1 MLLRSILV
9 LTGMLAFLFSSAYA
23 IEPTGD
29 WKERSQREEIAP
41 QFEQVKGSTGVE
53 LKLSSAHLKATDGWW
68 ENSYPVE
75 GTKWVKFS
83 TWVKCENISA
93 PRRSVVVKLEWTDG
107 QGREVALES
116 DGPLAT
122 TFTGYAPGAYTEH
135 PVPTGKRDGEWLEV
149 AGSYRVPPKATQLV
163 AQLHLQWTENG
174 KVTYRGMKLE
184 PTEAPA
190 ARKVR
195 IGTTHFIAHGGKSE
209 ADNCKEYEPLI
220 EKAAKEKVDLLVLGE
235 TITLSGLPGGYVDH
249 AEAIPGPS
257 TDYFGQLAKKH
268 AMHLIVGL
276 IERDG
281 PAIYNTSVLIGP
293 EGELIGKY
301 RKVTLPRTEIS
312 AGVTPG
318 DEYPVFETKLGKIG
332 MMICYDGF
340 FPEVAQR
347 LTDAGAEIIGWP
359 VAGCNPLLARAR
371 ACENH
376 VFIASSCY
384 CGKELNWMLSAVYDR
399 EGNVLAAGEEWGN
412 VAVAEVD
419 LSQPL
424 RWASLGDFK
433 AHMYRHRPE
442 AVGEAK

>member
-1 MLLRSILV
+1 MPRTFALAI
-9 LTGMLAFLFSSAYA
+9 GIFLAFFSSLLA
-23 IEPTGD
+23 IEPNGD

-41 QFEQVKGSTGVE
+41 QFEQRSGPHGVE
-53 LKLSSAHLKATDGWW
+53 LELRSAHLKATDGWW

-75 GTKWVKFS
+75 AAKWVRFS
-83 TWVKCENISA
+83 TWVKCENIAA
-93 PRRSVVVKLEWTDG
+93 PRRSAVMKLEWRDE
-107 QGREVALES
+107 QGREVPLES
-116 DGPLAT
+116 DGPIAT

-135 PVPTGKRDGEWLEV
+135 PMPTGKRDGEWFEV
-149 AGSYRVPPKATQLV
+149 AGSYRVPPKATQVV
-163 AQLHLQWTENG
+163 AELHLQWTEDG
-174 KVTYRGMKLE
+174 KVIYRSVKLE
-184 PTEAPA
+184 RSEPPA

-195 IGTTHFIAHGGKSE
+195 IGTTHFIPHGGKSE
-209 ADNCKEYEPLI
+209 ADNCRQYEPLI
-220 EKAAKEKVDLLVLGE
+220 EKAAKEKTDLLVLGE
-235 TITLSGLPGGYVDH
+235 TITLAGLPGGYVDH

-257 TDYFGQLAKKH
+257 TDYFCQVAKKH
-268 AMHLIVGL
+268 AMHLVVGL

-318 DEYPVFETKLGKIG
+318 DEYPVFETKIGKIG

-347 LTDAGAEIIGWP
+347 LTDHGAEIICWP
-359 VAGCNPLLARAR
+359 VAGCNPLLAKAR

-376 VFIASSCY
+376 VFVASSCY
-384 CGKELNWMLSAVYDR
+384 CGKELNWMLSAIYDR
-399 EGNVLAAGEEWGN
+399 EGTVLAQGEEWGD

-424 RWASLGDFK
+424 RWPSLGDFK